1 MLLSEAN
8 DVQTVILVKLS
19 IPYYVQNPGDTPTNA
34 VLTFC
39 DGGFRTYQ
47 YNGDNYI
54 GLGHLMGISQSNS
67 ELKSTSGEITITL
80 SGIPNTSLYEIVN
93 SRFKGSSVQIFRA
106 YYNPNTGEEI
116 TVPGGGNTSTRFKGF
131 INNYSLNEDYDPVA
145 KTASSTIVFTC
156 SSAISVLQQRKSGRK
171 TNQASQNKFFP
182 NDVSMNRVSTL
193 QNAYFDFGKK
203 KA

>member
-1 MLLSEAN
+1 MLLAN
-8 DVQTVILVKLS
+8 ATDIQSVLLVKLS

-39 DGGFRTYQ
+39 DGGLRTYT
-47 YNGDNYI
+47 YDGENYI
-54 GLGHLMGISQSNS
+54 GLGHLMGVSQSTS

-80 SGIPNTSLYEIVN
+80 SGIPNTSLYEILN
-93 SRFKGSSVQIFRA
+93 SRFKGSSVQVFRA
-106 YYNPNTGEEI
+106 YYDPNTGEEI
-116 TVPGGGNTSTRFKGF
+116 TVGTGNVSTRFKGF
-131 INNYSLNEDYDPVA
+131 INNYSLQEDYDPVA

-156 SSAISVLQQRKSGRK
+156 SSAIAMLQQRKSGRK
-171 TNQASQNKFFP
+171 TNQASQQKYFP